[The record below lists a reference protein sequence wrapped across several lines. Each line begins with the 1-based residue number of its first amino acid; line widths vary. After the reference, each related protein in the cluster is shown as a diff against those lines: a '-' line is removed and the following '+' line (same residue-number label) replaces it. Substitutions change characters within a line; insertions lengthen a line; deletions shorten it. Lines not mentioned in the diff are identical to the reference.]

1 MGDDPIRRREERAER
16 AAHHLEARALQRDRG
31 SARAQVLVDR
41 FVADA
46 RARGLPT
53 EPLTARPWSGRGR
66 YRTGLHGWYLRSD
79 RSIAV
84 GADGGYYVLTV
95 PPVALG
101 RWRTVRVTPTPP
113 PERVGEG
120 ARDGESA
127 DLATLLRM
135 RLGGP

>member
-1 MGDDPIRRREERAER
+1 MGDEPARRREARAER
-16 AAHHLEARALQRDRG
+16 AASHLEARALQRDRG
-31 SARAQVLVDR
+31 SVRAQVLVDR
-41 FVADA
+41 FVVDA
-46 RARGLPT
+46 LAAGLPS

-66 YRTGLHGWYLRSD
+66 YRTGLQGWYLRSD

-84 GADGGYYVLTV
+84 GVDGGYYVLTV
-95 PPVALG
+95 PPVTVG
-101 RWRTVRVTPTPP
+101 RWRRVALTPTPP

-135 RLGGP
+135 RLAGR